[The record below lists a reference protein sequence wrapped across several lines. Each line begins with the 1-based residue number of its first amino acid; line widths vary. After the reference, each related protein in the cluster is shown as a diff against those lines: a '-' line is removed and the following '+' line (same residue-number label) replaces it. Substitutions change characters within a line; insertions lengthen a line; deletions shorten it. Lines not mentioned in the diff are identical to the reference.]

1 MSGVSA
7 ANTAQQNPN
16 NSRAEKEVKQ
26 IAAAT
31 LEEDDEFEDFP
42 VENWGPE
49 ETEGANNNLNL
60 WEESWDDDDASEDFS
75 TQLKEELKKVHA
87 SKKN

>member
-42 VENWGPE
+42 VE
-49 ETEGANNNLNL
+49 
-60 WEESWDDDDASEDFS
+60 SECS
-75 TQLKEELKKVHA
+75 TFLSFIEYQKKKIQN
-87 SKKN
+87 SNRMIK